1 VDEGELPVFDSRVS
15 YVGPFEHHD
24 VVLDGRAVPFLR
36 ATPLDGGQ
44 VHLNLDR
51 RLGVTLSADE
61 AERVVPFVADA
72 IAVALGYTA
81 HPDAER
87 DGPKVRHPFPRV
99 APLLAGD

>member
-1 VDEGELPVFDSRVS
+1 MDENEPREFRVS
-15 YVGPFEHHD
+15 FPGPFQHHD
-24 VVLDGRAVPFLR
+24 VVVDGRQVPFIR

-61 AERVVPFVADA
+61 AERVIPFLADA
-72 IAVALGYTA
+72 IAVALGFNS

-87 DGPKVRHPFPRV
+87 DTPSVRHPFPAV
-99 APLLAGD
+99 TPLMLEE